1 MWYYRAPQVY
11 TEESTVHTI
20 KQKQQYLR
28 KLYNFLENVSK
39 EILGSDQQS
48 RIELI
53 NMRKATILKIREIE
67 NDISLSIT
75 KKEVTN
81 QNG

>member
-1 MWYYRAPQVY
+1 
-11 TEESTVHTI
+11 VHTI
-20 KQKQQYLR
+20 TNKQQHLR
-28 KLYNFLENVSK
+28 RLYNFLEKISK
-39 EILGSDQQS
+39 EILGSDHQS

-53 NMRKATILKIREIE
+53 SLREETILKIREIQYE
-67 NDISLSIT
+67 ISTLT

>member
-1 MWYYRAPQVY
+1 M
-11 TEESTVHTI
+11 HTI
-20 KQKQQYLR
+20 SEKQKHLR
-28 KLYNFLENVSK
+28 KLYNFLEEVSK
-39 EILGSDQQS
+39 EILGSDYQS

-53 NMRKATILKIREIE
+53 NVRKATILKIREVQNE
-67 NDISLSIT
+67 ISLLT

>member
-1 MWYYRAPQVY
+1 M
-11 TEESTVHTI
+11 HTI
-20 KQKQQYLR
+20 SEKQQHLR

-39 EILGSDQQS
+39 QILGSDYQS

-53 NMRKATILKIREIE
+53 NLREETILKIREIQQE
-67 NDISLSIT
+67 LSLLT